1 MSDITS
7 SDQAF
12 PFGSPAQPTFPAA
25 GGSESSPVVH
35 DPADVFLSDGAAPD
49 SAQDDTLPIPGP
61 GIPEALLWMIGM
73 LVVHLIGSM
82 IAGLFVVL
90 SHLSTLSSPPSTP
103 QQWAAEATAAL
114 QGIPQDPSKMLT
126 LMTGEMGFFVVV
138 AVIAVAMR
146 LGVKTSGRR
155 LGLTPIPPAHF
166 MLIMATAI
174 PLSLMCGAFH
184 QATTEVWNNTAA
196 RWPLFEGFEGMD
208 VNETLAPLGEHAPLW
223 LLVLVVAVAPAIG
236 EEVVFRGVIG
246 RGLIA
251 RHGLMAGVAM
261 TSLMFAA
268 VHIHPAH
275 AIALLPLAFFIHLV
289 YLATRSFWAP
299 VLLHLLNNSLAAV
312 LLNFASRLEGSGL
325 AEENA
330 VPLALVLV
338 SGAIVAMSAV
348 ALWKSRLEYRRESD
362 GSLWNPGY
370 DTVEVP
376 PESAGA
382 VAVHRDRPAT
392 LIALTI
398 VFGALYT
405 AAFVGSVVIALSQ

>member
-12 PFGSPAQPTFPAA
+12 PFGSPAQPAFPVA
-25 GGSESSPVVH
+25 GSSESSPAVH
-35 DPADVFLSDGAAPD
+35 DPADVFMSDDESTDSRPD
-49 SAQDDTLPIPGP
+49 DRLPVPGP

-73 LVVHLIGSM
+73 LVVHMIGM
-82 IAGLFVVL
+82 VIAMVVVVVN
-90 SHLSTLSSPPSTP
+90 HLSTLPTPPKTP
-103 QQWAAEATAAL
+103 EQIQQIMQELMKDHTAAL
-114 QGIPQDPSKMLT
+114 WLI
-126 LMTGEMGFFVVV
+126 TGEMGFFVVV

-146 LGVKTSGRR
+146 LGVKSSGRL

-174 PLSLMCGAFH
+174 PLSLLCGAFH

-196 RWPLFEGFEGMD
+196 EWPLFEGFKGMD
-208 VNETLAPLGEHAPLW
+208 VNETLAPLGEAAPLW
-223 LLVLVVAVAPAIG
+223 LLILVVAVAPAIG

-312 LLNFASRLEGSGL
+312 LLHFASGLEGSGL
-325 AEENA
+325 EDEEA
-330 VPLALVLV
+330 MPLPLVIV
-338 SGAIVAMSAV
+338 SAAIVAASAF
-348 ALWKSRLEYRRESD
+348 ALWKSRLEYRREGD

-370 DTVEVP
+370 DTIEVP
-376 PESAGA
+376 PAEVGA
-382 VAVHRDRPAT
+382 VTVHRDRPTT

-398 VFGALYT
+398 LFGALYT
-405 AAFVGSVVIALSQ
+405 ALFIGSVVTALTQ